1 MATQRKPPRTA
12 ATLADVGRAA
22 GVSAMAASAV
32 LNGARTSSRFSAE
45 TRQRILDAAAALN
58 YRPNAAARGLADR
71 RMHTLGVAT
80 TLAQGGLNQY
90 FLEVFSGFVAAAA
103 EAGQNTTVFAL
114 PDWGP
119 AGAAR
124 LPALCDGRIDGLLLL
139 APLLAPGAAVVLPA
153 HTPFVSVHAN
163 HPLPGVPDLEPDEE
177 AGAHAMVAHL
187 IALGHRR
194 ILHLG
199 GPAGLTGADRRA
211 AGYLRAH
218 AEAGLQPLPGGLL
231 RGGYQQEAGRQALE
245 AWLQQHR
252 GEAAPQAVFAANDAV
267 ALGCLEALSARGWRV
282 PEDVSVA
289 GFDDTLVAQAAGLS
303 TVRQPLQQMGREAAA
318 LLLAHVEARHG
329 GPAVAAPAQRVF
341 ATELVPGRTVAAPR
355 RSTLRID

>member
-1 MATQRKPPRTA
+1 MASRRTPPRPA

-32 LNGARTSSRFSAE
+32 LNAARTSSRISAE
-45 TRQRILDAAAALN
+45 TRQRILDAAAQLN
-58 YRPNAAARGLADR
+58 YRPNAAARALADR

-80 TLAQGGLNQY
+80 TLARGGLNQY

-119 AGAAR
+119 EGAAR

-139 APLLAPGAAVVLPA
+139 APLLAPEAAAALPE

-163 HPLPGVPDLEPDEE
+163 HRLAGVPNLEPDEE
-177 AGAHAMVAHL
+177 AGACAMVAHL

-199 GPAGLTGADRRA
+199 GPTGLTGADRRA

-218 AEAGLQPLPGGLL
+218 AEAGLVPLPGGLL

-245 AWLQQHR
+245 DWLQQHR
-252 GEAAPQAVFAANDAV
+252 GDVAPQAVFAANDAV
-267 ALGCLEALSARGWRV
+267 ALGCMEALAARGWRV
-282 PEDVSVA
+282 PEDISVA
-289 GFDDTLVAQAAGLS
+289 GFDDTLVAHAAGLS
-303 TVRQPLQQMGREAAA
+303 TVRQPLQQMGREAAV
-318 LLLAHVEARHG
+318 LLLACVEARHG
-329 GPAVAAPAQRVF
+329 GASAATPAPGVF
-341 ATELVPGRTVAAPR
+341 PTELVPGRTAAAPR
-355 RSTLRID
+355 RTPLRIA